1 MKSPELI
8 KFTVWKGAFEVQP
21 LISGANFSSNSN
33 TPAQG
38 INIRETEH
46 DINFNQ
52 GHTPFHNS
60 KEWSGLNYLKWI
72 CHHDNSLR
80 QF

>member
-33 TPAQG
+33 TPAKG

-46 DINFNQ
+46 DINFN
-52 GHTPFHNS
+52 
-60 KEWSGLNYLKWI
+60 
-72 CHHDNSLR
+72 
-80 QF
+80 